1 MVIDTACSSS
11 MVAVHHACMAL
22 KSGECTAALAG
33 GVNTISSPDV
43 SDGVFHIQNGSA
55 DLRCPIL
62 DVLRTISRA
71 LSQSHRTVQ
80 TL

>member
-43 SDGVFHIQNGSA
+43 SDGASQFPDISA
-55 DLRCPIL
+55 DLG
-62 DVLRTISRA
+62 
-71 LSQSHRTVQ
+71 
-80 TL
+80 

>member
-1 MVIDTACSSS
+1 MVFDTACSSS

-43 SDGVFHIQNGSA
+43 SNG
-55 DLRCPIL
+55 IFNF
-62 DVLRTISRA
+62 SR
-71 LSQSHRTVQ
+71 
-80 TL
+80 